1 MGTNIHVGPKRKKG
15 YEKCSQFYLNTA
27 SLLNPKETMFV
38 VSYVINFL
46 LFILKLSFYF
56 SEVLIDLL
64 ESLAAEQIAL
74 PVQQVN
80 ILKQYVLIISI
91 NLMEV
96 KFLSYRGEERE

>member
-1 MGTNIHVGPKRKKG
+1 
-15 YEKCSQFYLNTA
+15 
-27 SLLNPKETMFV
+27 MFV

-91 NLMEV
+91 HLMEV